1 MPLSRSDRQFLNAI
15 NRLKTYLLVMALAVF
30 AYLLIVPA
38 EEIRMA
44 TSIIGLALCAMF
56 WLTQRLLSFVTLL
69 DLELTRILNTLKRV
83 LPEEQRKEF
92 VR

>member
-30 AYLLIVPA
+30 TYLLVVPA